1 MPPKINLVN
10 ALILNENKQVL
21 VTHNCKN
28 RDDRYEFSGGK
39 INSFETPEQATIR
52 ENLEELGIRIRITGV
67 FGDYP
72 TYHPIEG
79 KFICRTYFAEIVE
92 GTPRSREPKKMDW
105 CDYLSYQQL
114 LELKEQ
120 GTLVP
125 NLEAALP
132 DLRSIVA

>member
-1 MPPKINLVN
+1 
-10 ALILNENKQVL
+10 
-21 VTHNCKN
+21 
-28 RDDRYEFSGGK
+28 
-39 INSFETPEQATIR
+39 
-52 ENLEELGIRIRITGV
+52 
-67 FGDYP
+67 
-72 TYHPIEG
+72 
-79 KFICRTYFAEIVE
+79 
-92 GTPRSREPKKMDW
+92 MDW